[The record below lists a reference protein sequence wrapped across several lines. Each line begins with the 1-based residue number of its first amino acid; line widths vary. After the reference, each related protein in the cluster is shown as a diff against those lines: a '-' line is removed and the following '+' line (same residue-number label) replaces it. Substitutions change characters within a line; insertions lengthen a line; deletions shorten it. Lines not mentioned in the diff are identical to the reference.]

1 MTNKVS
7 IIVPCYNHAKYLEEC
22 IESIKN
28 QSYSNWECIIVDDG
42 STDDTQSVSR
52 KLENEKI
59 RYVYQENRGLS
70 GARNTGIRNA
80 TGDYILPL
88 DADDTLNPLALEK
101 MIAVFTQKPETLIV
115 FSDTVTF
122 GHTHKKSNLQEKFT
136 LKELLLGN
144 KMYCTSMFAKKYFDE
159 GIIYDEKLRHGFED
173 WEFWIQL
180 ISTHRDQPIIKIDY
194 PVFNY
199 RSHPDTSMIK
209 EITGNQDKIEFI
221 YHTVYEKHKTLF
233 HEFFPSYITLLNR
246 KTFYEQK
253 LEKIYGS
260 KPYRIYN
267 FLINLFR

>member
-22 IESIKN
+22 IESIKD

-59 RYVYQENRGLS
+59 RYVHQENKGLS

-122 GHTHKKSNLQEKFT
+122 GHTHKNLIYRKNLPSKNCFWETKCIVLPCLLKSILM
-136 LKELLLGN
+136 KE
-144 KMYCTSMFAKKYFDE
+144 
-159 GIIYDEKLRHGFED
+159 
-173 WEFWIQL
+173 
-180 ISTHRDQPIIKIDY
+180 
-194 PVFNY
+194 
-199 RSHPDTSMIK
+199 
-209 EITGNQDKIEFI
+209 
-221 YHTVYEKHKTLF
+221 
-233 HEFFPSYITLLNR
+233 SYMMKN
-246 KTFYEQK
+246 
-253 LEKIYGS
+253 
-260 KPYRIYN
+260 
-267 FLINLFR
+267 